1 MPNYP
6 AKLPI
11 VPVISSFSWH
21 IKTAT
26 ESRQVIVTLMY

>member
-1 MPNYP
+1 
-6 AKLPI
+6 

-26 ESRQVIVTLMY
+26 ESRQVIVTLMYCNQPKLT